1 MCERG
6 AWVSGQCT
14 FRCDIPDGS
23 RVVRKS
29 VYYNGENE
37 GQRGEGVGVV
47 KDKEIKLEDVEALH
61 ALGGSSYTTRYTSV
75 HKSQER
81 GTGRVRMEKV
91 SRQ

>member
-14 FRCDIPDGS
+14 FKCDIPDWS

-29 VYYNGENE
+29 VYYNGKNE
-37 GQRGEGVGVV
+37 GQRGGVGVV
-47 KDKEIKLEDVEALH
+47 KDKEPKLEDVESLH
-61 ALGGSSYTTRYTSV
+61 TLGGSSYTTRCTRV
-75 HKSQER
+75 HQSQER